1 MAGDEAG
8 LHALAGALGG
18 MMALTATFPLMTVRA
33 GAAGRPAARRHGGER
48 GGKNQDAACAG
59 AACCVGAGHGTA
71 SQGCLVRAQ

>member
-33 GAAGRPAARRHGGER
+33 GRRPAARRHGGER
-48 GGKNQDAACAG
+48 GEKTKTLPARALRAAWARG
-59 AACCVGAGHGTA
+59 MARR
-71 SQGCLVRAQ
+71 VRGVS